1 MNNYLFGAVYII
13 EQDYS
18 DDEIIRDLTN
28 MKNVG
33 YNLITLWPIGNAW
46 LAKSSHEYIFDQTIK
61 VMDICNDLKIKCI
74 LQLFGQNQAQEFMPD
89 SALTEEMEHYYEEG
103 INLQANN
110 YWSNLNNPVVREY
123 FDNYFKIAINTLKDH
138 PALYGWDVF
147 NEAHFRSDDPFT
159 TEKYQQWLKKKYK
172 NIETLNYL
180 WYRRYSAFS
189 QIKPN
194 KRRTAYSIWS
204 SLLPATDYE
213 KFRSE
218 NLTDICQFLMD
229 TAKKY
234 DKRTPIIIDGTSSMI
249 MNSTLLNRNNDE
261 FETAYIPDIYGAT
274 FYPKSWGKNYKETPW
289 TLAMYYS
296 IPASAARK
304 ANKPYVI
311 NELQTHT
318 QSALTPGSEV
328 SPQELVNW
336 IYMCLFNAPILMQ
349 LWRWR
354 PFLHGYQVT
363 GRGLTQ
369 FDGTPNKR
377 SDAVAKLLDTVNT
390 NIDLFDNFKVVKP
403 TIKIAISYHN
413 RLAFDSLLKWEDS
426 FWQDNAEGWYHLFWE
441 YGLPIE
447 FTNTEKLDEMD
458 FDSPIIVLPAAVQV
472 SKSES
477 EKLVEY
483 VERGGTLIADGRMG
497 TLNEWGEA
505 PKEGIPGKTLSKL
518 FGFVEND
525 VTCNENMVI
534 HDKLFEAP
542 YMSQILDLSD
552 NTEVLYKM
560 ENGDPSVIEHK
571 IGKGKAIYFN
581 SFFGLTAKDNVPKE
595 IKDIF
600 TTYVDD
606 TNSIMCEKEKG
617 VHVAYV
623 ESESKY
629 GILVINFSDDSSKLV
644 LKNIPITN
652 GKVIKNIMS
661 GEQYTVENKRL
672 EVNLKSDSSQIF
684 VFDK

>member
-1 MNNYLFGAVYII
+1 MKKYLFGAVYIL
-13 EQDYS
+13 EQEYS
-18 DDEIIRDLTN
+18 DEEIIRDLTN
-28 MKNVG
+28 MKKAG
-33 YNLITLWPIGNAW
+33 YNTITLWPVANAW
-46 LAKSSHEYIFDQTIK
+46 LAKSSHEYIFDQTRK
-61 VMDICNDLKIKCI
+61 VMDICNELKIKCI

-89 SALTEEMEHYYEEG
+89 AGLTSEMEHYYEEG

-110 YWSNLNNPVVREY
+110 YWSNLNNPTVREY
-123 FDNYFKIAINTLKDH
+123 FDNYFREAITALKDH

-159 TEKYQQWLKKKYK
+159 TEKYQQWLKDKYK
-172 NIETLNYL
+172 TIENLNYH

-194 KRRTAYSIWS
+194 KRRTAYSVWS
-204 SLLPATDYE
+204 SLLPAIDYE

-218 NLTDICQFLMD
+218 NLTEICRFLTD

-234 DKRTPIIIDGTSSMI
+234 DDENLIIIDGTSSMI

-261 FETAYIPDIYGAT
+261 FESAYVPDVYGAT

-289 TLAMYYS
+289 TLAMYYT

-328 SPQELVNW
+328 SPQELTNW
-336 IYMCLFNAPILMQ
+336 IYMCLFNAPKLMQ

-377 SDAVAKLLDTVNT
+377 YDEVANLLQIVND
-390 NIDLFDNFKVVKP
+390 NLDLFGDFKVVKP
-403 TIKIAISYHN
+403 AVKIAISYHN

-426 FWQDNAEGWYHLFWE
+426 FWQDNAEGWYHIFWE
-441 YGLPIE
+441 NGVQVD
-447 FTNTEKLDEMD
+447 FTNTEKLDE
-458 FDSPIIVLPAAVQV
+458 FDYTAPIIVLPAAVQV
-472 SKSES
+472 SHDES
-477 EKLVEY
+477 ERLSEY
-483 VERGGTLIADGRMG
+483 VKQGGLLIADGRMG
-497 TLNEWGEA
+497 TLNELARA
-505 PKEGIPGKTLSKL
+505 PKEGIPGNILSTL

-525 VTCNENMVI
+525 VTSNENMVI
-534 HDKLFEAP
+534 GGKSIQAP
-542 YMSQILDLSD
+542 FMSQIMDVD
-552 NTEVLYKM
+552 DDVKVLCKM
-560 ENGDPSVIEHK
+560 EDGRPAVIEHK
-571 IGKGKAIYFN
+571 YGKGKTLYFN
-581 SFFGLTAKDNVPKE
+581 SFFGLSSKDKVSKE
-595 IKDIF
+595 IKNLF
-600 TTYVDD
+600 TPYIE
-606 TNSIMCEKEKG
+606 SIGCISAQKGEG
-617 VHVAYV
+617 VHLSYI
-623 ESESKY
+623 ESDTKY
-629 GILVINFSDDSSKLV
+629 GILAINFSDDSSSLS
-644 LKNIPITN
+644 LKNIPIGENITI
-652 GKVIKNIMS
+652 VNIMT
-661 GEQYTVENKRL
+661 GEKHEVKNKAVELNL
-672 EVNLKSDSSQIF
+672 EANSSQIF